1 MAVIFHLDMDAFY
14 AAIEQ
19 HDQPALRGRPV
30 IVGGPVKRGVVST
43 ASYEARPF
51 GVHSA
56 MPMARAL
63 QLCPQAVVLPV
74 RMERYAAVSRQLM
87 EVLAGYSPRIEPL
100 SQDEAF
106 LDMSGTERM
115 FGPPPVAARRIQQH
129 VARATG
135 LSCSLG
141 VAGNKFLAKLASDL
155 DKPGGITCV
164 PCGRE
169 REFIAPL
176 PVRRIWGVGPKA
188 ARRLERLGLRRIG
201 DVAAA
206 DPAWLEAELG
216 GLGAHIHDLACGL
229 DQRPV
234 LAERERKSVGS
245 EHTLE
250 LDIHGRG
257 PVEQH
262 LRQACER
269 VARHLRRQR
278 LRARGVR
285 VKLRY
290 AGSFQLATR
299 DGRLPLACDDS
310 ATLFATARALLERL
324 DLQAPIR
331 LVGAAATQLTEP
343 AQPVQGDLFAGA
355 QSERQARLERTL
367 DAIHDRFGERIER
380 AGGRCDEDED

>member
-19 HDQPALRGRPV
+19 LDQPALRGRPV

-135 LSCSLG
+135 LSCSVG

-188 ARRLERLGLRRIG
+188 AGRLERLGLRRIG

-216 GLGAHIHDLACGL
+216 GLGAHIHALACGL

-250 LDIHGRG
+250 HDIHGRG

-278 LRARGVR
+278 LRAPRGAGQAA
-285 VKLRY
+285 LRRQLP
-290 AGSFQLATR
+290 AGHPR
-299 DGRLPLACDDS
+299 RP
-310 ATLFATARALLERL
+310 
-324 DLQAPIR
+324 
-331 LVGAAATQLTEP
+331 AAAGLRRLGH
-343 AQPVQGDLFAGA
+343 PVRHRPRAAGA
-355 QSERQARLERTL
+355 TGSTST
-367 DAIHDRFGERIER
+367 DPP
-380 AGGRCDEDED
+380 GGRGRHPADRTGPAGPGRPVRRSAVRAPGPAGADPGRHPRSLRGTDRTRRWALR